1 MGGPGLRA
9 CLLLCGQG
17 VFQTGGRPF
26 SYKNQASLISSKVI
40 RWKRKVEE
48 ECGNI
53 PMVLVMTKMDL
64 IYKATID
71 ACEVEKLSRSLA
83 VKLLK
88 TSVKEN
94 LNVSSVFEFLASQH
108 LSELSQWSVDPPI
121 IQIGSGGFSGC
132 SQQDFLTR
140 YEKSW
145 EMEEVDERRKI
156 VERRPL
162 WPLCGD
168 ANQAFRYNCAT
179 RAFFLA
185 PHRKN

>member
-1 MGGPGLRA
+1 MRA

-17 VFQTGGRPF
+17 VFQTGGYPF
-26 SYKNQASLISSKVI
+26 SSKNQASLISSKVI

-108 LSELSQWSVDPPI
+108 LSELSQWSMDPPI
-121 IQIGSGGFSGC
+121 IQVEAQKWVEFYQMLYRLGEAASLAAVS
-132 SQQDFLTR
+132 
-140 YEKSW
+140 
-145 EMEEVDERRKI
+145 KI
-156 VERRPL
+156 S
-162 WPLCGD
+162 
-168 ANQAFRYNCAT
+168 
-179 RAFFLA
+179 
-185 PHRKN
+185 

>member
-1 MGGPGLRA
+1 M
-9 CLLLCGQG
+9 
-17 VFQTGGRPF
+17 
-26 SYKNQASLISSKVI
+26 I

-108 LSELSQWSVDPPI
+108 LSELSQWSMDPPI
-121 IQIGSGGFSGC
+121 IQVRHKGGSSLIRCFTDWG
-132 SQQDFLTR
+132 
-140 YEKSW
+140 
-145 EMEEVDERRKI
+145 RRL
-156 VERRPL
+156 L
-162 WPLCGD
+162 WLQSARFPNKVL
-168 ANQAFRYNCAT
+168 
-179 RAFFLA
+179 
-185 PHRKN
+185 H

>member
-1 MGGPGLRA
+1 MLA
-9 CLLLCGQG
+9 
-17 VFQTGGRPF
+17 F
-26 SYKNQASLISSKVI
+26 SCVDRESFKQVEKHSSRRIYVEPISSKVT

-64 IYKATID
+64 IYRATID

-108 LSELSQWSVDPPI
+108 LSELSNWSMDPPI
-121 IQIGSGGFSGC
+121 IQVSKSLKGGSSLIRCFRVSFT
-132 SQQDFLTR
+132 DWRRWFLWMQPARFFNKVHSTCNPLHCMLCF
-140 YEKSW
+140 YE
-145 EMEEVDERRKI
+145 V
-156 VERRPL
+156 L
-162 WPLCGD
+162 
-168 ANQAFRYNCAT
+168 QAS
-179 RAFFLA
+179 L
-185 PHRKN
+185 

>member
-1 MGGPGLRA
+1 M
-9 CLLLCGQG
+9 
-17 VFQTGGRPF
+17 
-26 SYKNQASLISSKVI
+26 I

-108 LSELSQWSVDPPI
+108 LSELSQWSMDPPI
-121 IQIGSGGFSGC
+121 IQVKAQKWVEFDQMLYRLGEAASLAAVS
-132 SQQDFLTR
+132 
-140 YEKSW
+140 
-145 EMEEVDERRKI
+145 KI
-156 VERRPL
+156 S
-162 WPLCGD
+162 
-168 ANQAFRYNCAT
+168 
-179 RAFFLA
+179 
-185 PHRKN
+185 